1 MRVSTGAAAVS
12 VVCGAAVWLYAA
24 PQLVS
29 TGFVEAGE
37 LLGLLIVVPTPVG
50 LMASLVGVV
59 AGVVGIAR
67 GTDRSW
73 TGAVVT
79 VGQIITWVVVALV
92 VAWSRADDATGWELL
107 ALPASLMVGQVL
119 VAAGLIAARLRGR
132 RRTVLGESVVE

>member
-1 MRVSTGAAAVS
+1 MRVSTGAAVVS
-12 VVCGAAVWLYAA
+12 VVCGAAVWLYVA

-29 TGFVEAGE
+29 TGLVEAGE

-50 LMASLVGVV
+50 LLASLVGVV

-73 TGAVVT
+73 TGALMT
-79 VGQIITWVVVALV
+79 VGQIVTWAVVALV

-119 VAAGLIAARLRGR
+119 VVAGLIAGRVWR
-132 RRTVLGESVVE
+132 RRGNTLGESVVE